1 MATSLDPKL
10 PVSSMLAA
18 ASLDFLS
25 PELPPPDNRERLL
38 RVHLSLQDSALLPLK
53 HTTEV
58 IRVNGEDILPIP
70 EMPDCVLGICN
81 WRGEMLWLIDVS
93 HLVGLSPLSWRK
105 QGMATP
111 FVVVTESDEQALGLL
126 VMQVEEVEFH
136 SLENLQA
143 PTLGLLSPGLMPF
156 VLGVLPNSGTPVL
169 DVLAIAQHHFE

>member
-10 PVSSMLAA
+10 TANSMLTA
-18 ASLDFLS
+18 ASLDLLS
-25 PELPPPDNRERLL
+25 PELPPSDNRERLL

-70 EMPDCVLGICN
+70 EMPDCVLGIYN

-93 HLVGLSPLSWRK
+93 HLMGLSPLSWRK

-143 PTLGLLSPGLMPF
+143 PASGLLSPGLMPF